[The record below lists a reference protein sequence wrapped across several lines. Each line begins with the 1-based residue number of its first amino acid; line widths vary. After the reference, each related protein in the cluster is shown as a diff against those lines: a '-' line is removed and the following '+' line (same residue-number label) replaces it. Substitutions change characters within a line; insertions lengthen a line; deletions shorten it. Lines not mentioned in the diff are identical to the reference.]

1 MEAGEP
7 CSRWWRRI
15 CAQVRI
21 AGGMPGFICQNV
33 KVGRRGLI
41 RANFTPS
48 LVGRMALCK
57 DYGGQF
63 HIVYIFH
70 VWGEFSPGRNKYP
83 KCSVVYSLCYR
94 CYRCGHLE

>member
-1 MEAGEP
+1 
-7 CSRWWRRI
+7 
-15 CAQVRI
+15 
-21 AGGMPGFICQNV
+21 MPGFIYQHL

-48 LVGRMALCK
+48 LVGRMGLCK
-57 DYGGQF
+57 DYGGQL

-83 KCSVVYSLCYR
+83 KCSVVYSLYSCIYPATHVTDVTDV
-94 CYRCGHLE
+94 GS